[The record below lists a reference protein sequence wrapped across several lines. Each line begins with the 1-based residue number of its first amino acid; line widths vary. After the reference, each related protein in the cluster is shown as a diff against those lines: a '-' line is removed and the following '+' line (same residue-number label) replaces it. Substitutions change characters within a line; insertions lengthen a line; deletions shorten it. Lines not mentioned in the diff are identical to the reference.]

1 MKSPSAGNSISGV
14 RVAALLMVMVA
25 ASVAI
30 HGYHYGIEDEAI
42 YLPAIKAHLNP
53 ALYPHD
59 AIFFAPQSKATLF
72 DELVAG
78 SARLLHAPVD
88 WTVFAFYLG
97 TLLAFYAGLW
107 ALAARLFPGVR
118 ARLGGMLLI
127 AALLTLPIAGT
138 CIFIVDQHLHP
149 RTLATA
155 LILLA
160 AARLA
165 PRAWGEPVALREY
178 ALAALWMVGATLI
191 HVQMAFYG
199 LLFLGFL
206 LLPPRALEGRLVLL
220 ASFAPPLLLGRLM
233 EKSGPEWQEAAR
245 TRTQHY
251 LLQWEWYEWV
261 GAIAPIFVLWGMA
274 RLAERRGLPAAA
286 AVARRTAML
295 AALGFVAGCVIT
307 IPPQME
313 RLTVYQPLRIL
324 HLTYIVMTLL
334 GGGLLAE
341 MVLKQKAWRWAL
353 LLLPIAAAMS
363 VAQFE
368 SFPDTHHVEWPG
380 RSTGNAWVEAFDWV
394 KANTPVDAYF
404 VLDPHYM
411 SSEGEDFHGFRG
423 LAERG
428 QMADW
433 DKDPGVALLF
443 PELAAR
449 WSHEVHALDNWK
461 NFRAA
466 DFRRLHDQFGVGWTV
481 LSDGSPQG
489 SSGEQASGGGQPYA
503 AFAESDCPYRR
514 RGVMVCRIR

>member
-1 MKSPSAGNSISGV
+1 M
-14 RVAALLMVMVA
+14 ALLVAMVA
-25 ASVAI
+25 ASAAI
-30 HGYHYGIEDEAI
+30 HGYHYGVEDEAI

-59 AIFFAPQSKATLF
+59 AIFFKAQTKPTLF
-72 DELVAG
+72 DELVAA
-78 SARLLHAPVD
+78 SARLLNAPVD
-88 WTVFAFYLG
+88 WTVFAYYLG

-107 ALAARLFPGVR
+107 ALAERIFPGLR
-118 ARLGGMLLI
+118 ARLGGMLLV
-127 AALLTLPIAGT
+127 AALLTLPVAGT

-165 PRAWGEPVALREY
+165 PRAWGEPVAAREY
-178 ALAALWMVGATLI
+178 AWAALWMAGATAI

-199 LLFLGFL
+199 LLFLGVL
-206 LLPPRALEGRLVLL
+206 LLPPRALEGRLGLL
-220 ASFAPPLLLGRLM
+220 ASFAPLLLARLA
-233 EKSGPEWQEAAR
+233 ERSGPEWQEAAR

-274 RLAERRGLPAAA
+274 RLTRRHGLPEAA
-286 AVARRTAML
+286 AVARRTAL
-295 AALGFVAGCVIT
+295 FAAMGFVAGCVIT
-307 IPPQME
+307 IPPQLE
-313 RLTVYQPLRIL
+313 RLTAYQPLRIL
-324 HLTYIVMTLL
+324 HLTYIVMMLL
-334 GGGLLAE
+334 SGGLLAE
-341 MVLKQKAWRWAL
+341 LVLKQKLWRWAL

-368 SFPDTHHVEWPG
+368 SFPASRHVEWPG
-380 RSTGNAWVEAFDWV
+380 RSTGNAWVEAFNWV

-449 WSHEVHALDNWK
+449 WSHEVHALDNW
-461 NFRAA
+461 NRFTAA
-466 DFRRLHDQFGVGWTV
+466 DFHGLHEQFGVDWTV
-481 LSDGSPQG
+481 LSYANPQELTR
-489 SSGEQASGGGQPYA
+489 EQASASGQPSLGPA
-503 AFAESDCPYRR
+503 AIGPASDAIPASDCPYRK